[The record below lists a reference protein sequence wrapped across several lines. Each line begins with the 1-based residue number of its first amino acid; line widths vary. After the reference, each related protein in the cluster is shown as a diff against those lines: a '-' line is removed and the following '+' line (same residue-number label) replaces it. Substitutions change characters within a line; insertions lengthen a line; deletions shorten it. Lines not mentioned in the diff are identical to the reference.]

1 MNRARMAT
9 IAGTW
14 LLLWTAAAAQEQ
26 ISIRCV
32 TKEPDE
38 NERGRIDQALRNF
51 HDLREAS
58 GLNAVGGTIDVYVHV
73 INNGSGIANGDV
85 PDAQIAAQINVLN
98 SAYQLAGFSFNL
110 KATDRTTNAAWF
122 TMSPGSAE
130 EKAAK
135 TALRKGTA
143 AALNLYTA
151 NPGGGLLGWATF
163 PSDYGRNPTQDGV
176 VILFASVPGGSAS
189 PYNEGDTGT
198 HEVGHW
204 LGLYHTF
211 QGGCNERRGDLIADT
226 PAERSPA
233 FGCPTGRDTC
243 TGKKFPGL
251 DPIKNF
257 MDYTDD
263 ACMVEFTSGQD
274 SRMTVSWAFYRAGN

>member
-51 HDLREAS
+51 HDLREAA

-73 INNGSGIANGDV
+73 INKGSGVANGDV
-85 PDAQIAAQINVLN
+85 PLNQIQDQMNVLTT
-98 SAYQLAGFSFNL
+98 AYGSAGFNFNL
-110 KATDRTTNAAWF
+110 VSIDRTTNAAWY
-122 TMSPGSAE
+122 TMSPGSVE
-130 EKAAK
+130 ETQAK

-143 AALNLYTA
+143 PALNLYTA

-163 PSDYGRNPTQDGV
+163 PSDYARNPKQDGV
-176 VILFASVPGGSAS
+176 VILFSSVPGGSAA
-189 PYNEGDTGT
+189 PYDLGDTAT

-226 PAERSPA
+226 PAEKSPA
-233 FGCPTGRDTC
+233 FGCPTGRDSC
-243 TGKKFPGL
+243 IGKKFPGL
-251 DPIKNF
+251 DPITNF

-263 ACMVEFTSGQD
+263 ACMDRFTSGQGA
-274 SRMTVSWAFYRAGN
+274 RMTDSWTFYRAGN

>member
-1 MNRARMAT
+1 MNRTRLAT
-9 IAGTW
+9 IAATW
-14 LLLWTAAAAQEQ
+14 LVLWTTGVAQEQ
-26 ISIRCV
+26 LSIRCA

-38 NERGRIDQALRNF
+38 NERGRIDQALHNF
-51 HDLREAS
+51 HDLRQAA
-58 GLNAVGGTIDVYVHV
+58 GVLAGPAATIQTYVHV
-73 INNGSGIANGDV
+73 IVDSSSGNVSDSDIAG
-85 PDAQIAAQINVLN
+85 QINVLN
-98 SAYQLAGFSFNL
+98 AAYLGAGFQFTLAG
-110 KATDRTTNAAWF
+110 TDRTTNAAWF

-135 TALRKGTA
+135 TALRRGTA
-143 AALNLYTA
+143 ADLNLYTA

-163 PSDYGRNPTQDGV
+163 PSDYDRNPKMDGV
-176 VILFASVPGGSAS
+176 VILYSSFPGGTAV
-189 PYNEGDTGT
+189 PYNEGDTAT

-211 QGGCNERRGDLIADT
+211 QGGCNERRGDFVTDT
-226 PAERSPA
+226 PAEKSPA

-251 DPIKNF
+251 DPIENF

-263 ACMVEFTSGQD
+263 ACMFQFTAGQD
-274 SRMTVSWAFYRAGN
+274 SRMADAWALYRAGQ

>member
-1 MNRARMAT
+1 MAT

-51 HDLREAS
+51 HDLREAA

-73 INNGSGIANGDV
+73 INKGSGVANGDV
-85 PDAQIAAQINVLN
+85 PLNQIQDQMNVLTT
-98 SAYQLAGFSFNL
+98 AYGSAGFNFNL
-110 KATDRTTNAAWF
+110 VSIDRTTNAAWY
-122 TMSPGSAE
+122 TMSPGSVE
-130 EKAAK
+130 ETQAK

-143 AALNLYTA
+143 PALNLYTA

-163 PSDYGRNPTQDGV
+163 PSDYARNPKQDGV
-176 VILFASVPGGSAS
+176 VILFSSVPGGSAA
-189 PYNEGDTGT
+189 PYDLGDTAT

-226 PAERSPA
+226 PAEKSPA
-233 FGCPTGRDTC
+233 FGCPTGRDSC
-243 TGKKFPGL
+243 IGKKFPGL
-251 DPIKNF
+251 DPITNF

-263 ACMVEFTSGQD
+263 ACMDRFTSGQGA
-274 SRMTVSWAFYRAGN
+274 RMTDSWTFYRAGN